1 MRGSRA
7 SWASTSAPRATPCCR
22 RHFDAGGDEP
32 ELEEPDPLE
41 PPDEPDEP
49 DEPDPPEPPEPPLDP
64 PELPV
69 PPPPDPEPPLSV
81 LAGDDVAGVEL
92 LDPSDLL
99 SPPFGFGDEE

>member
-7 SWASTSAPRATPCCR
+7 SWASTSALRATPCCR

-49 DEPDPPEPPEPPLDP
+49 DEPDPPE
-64 PELPV
+64 LPV
-69 PPPPDPEPPLSV
+69 PLPPDPDPELPLSV